1 MTYPDDEPSE
11 WQPDGAADERL
22 DEIDDSDDEA
32 DGASVDINITLEP
45 DAALLAEAYNM
56 ICEAA
61 DDAPWNDHLQRC
73 KRLLRLGIGR
83 LKRAERG

>member
-1 MTYPDDEPSE
+1 MTYPDDELSE
-11 WQPDGAADERL
+11 WQPDDAADEQP
-22 DEIDDSDDEA
+22 DEA
-32 DGASVDINITLEP
+32 DDDGASVDINITLEP